1 VDRGLRSY
9 TQALDALFA
18 RTGATSK
25 FGLDRTIA
33 LLDKLGRPH
42 DRFRTVHVAGTNG
55 KGSVVSMLYALLRDK
70 GLSVGRYTS
79 PHLVDFRERIVVD
92 DQPISEAEIVAFL
105 DQWEGVAV
113 STGATFFEITT
124 AMAFHHFASRE
135 VDVAVIETGLG
146 GRLDATN
153 VIRPIVSGIT
163 SIAIDHTEFLGTTE
177 AEIAREKAGIIKPGI
192 PSVIGRMSKPAREAI
207 HRAAVA
213 AGAAVPQ
220 DAEDAYAISDVDVL
234 PQSTRFSVTFA
245 GETIPMSTGLVGA
258 AQAGNASLVLAMLR
272 AAGADMAVT
281 LERASQLLPVVRLP
295 GRFERRGNYIL
306 DVAHNPDGIRVLTE
320 TLEAVKPDRPVSA
333 ILGVLADKDW
343 RQMMALLAPH
353 IDHLVIVSPP
363 TAPRSR
369 AWTPEEAVAH
379 ARTLGIDASVN
390 ADFSAAITNGTR
402 IPGTVIIT
410 GSFHTVGDALQVL
423 QGSEIT

>member
-1 VDRGLRSY
+1 VDRGLSSY

-33 LLDKLGRPH
+33 LLDTLGRPH

-70 GLSVGRYTS
+70 GLRVGRYTS

-92 DQPISEAEIVAFL
+92 DQPISETEIIAFL
-105 DQWEGVAV
+105 DQWESVAV
-113 STGATFFEITT
+113 RTGATFFEITT
-124 AMAFHHFASRE
+124 AMAFHHFASRN

-192 PSVIGRMSKPAREAI
+192 PSVIGRMSKPARDAI

-220 DAEDAYAISDVDVL
+220 DAQDVYAISDVEVL
-234 PQSTRFSVTFA
+234 PRSTRFKVTFA
-245 GETIPMSTGLVGA
+245 GETMPMSTGLVGA

-272 AAGADMAVT
+272 AAGADMAVP
-281 LERASQLLPVVRLP
+281 LERAAEVLPVVRLP

-320 TLEAVKPDRPVSA
+320 TLEAVKPERPVTA

-343 RQMMALLAPH
+343 RQMMTLLAPH

-369 AWTPEEAVAH
+369 AWKPEEALEH
-379 ARTLGIDASVN
+379 ARVVNIDARVED
-390 ADFSAAITNGTR
+390 DFALAVTSR
-402 IPGTVIIT
+402 RRQPGTVLIT
-410 GSFHTVGDALQVL
+410 GSFHTVGDAEQLMEQL
-423 QGSEIT
+423 